1 MFSCTL
7 FDGGTKPFLL
17 GSHSTLPHSTCPYF
31 FSTMKSST
39 DPIHFQGIEEE
50 EKKALAKLPSVHMIV
65 PLEEGGDG
73 EKNEESGESVE
84 THKEEGNYEKRGRR
98 EGKGLGVIAEDCD
111 TNLVAEDNVSTL
123 GVIVEDSDSAVHLDY
138 SSDSLRSEPA
148 DRCERG
154 QYEIDQLS
162 QKVSEKRIEIL
173 AAPVKGGGGGQIGP
187 FDRSVPILRQRGLGL
202 QRSVSDVVEAE
213 FPSPFSDSRS
223 HFWSNDVDQNDKD
236 LTVSLLH
243 TRYRGFLLRHPKRS
257 RDYSPALSQVK
268 NFPKNF

>member
-1 MFSCTL
+1 MSL
-7 FDGGTKPFLL
+7 F
-17 GSHSTLPHSTCPYF
+17 F

-73 EKNEESGESVE
+73 KKNEESGESVE

-123 GVIVEDSDSAVHLDY
+123 GVIAEDSDSAVHLDY

-154 QYEIDQLS
+154 QYEINQLS
-162 QKVSEKRIEIL
+162 QKDSEKRIEIL

-223 HFWSNDVDQNDKD
+223 HFWHNQMMWIKMIK
-236 LTVSLLH
+236 T
-243 TRYRGFLLRHPKRS
+243 
-257 RDYSPALSQVK
+257 
-268 NFPKNF
+268 